1 MLLWINGPFGGGKTH
16 AADEINR
23 RLAGSIICD
32 PEHLG
37 YGLHSMMPRRLR
49 SDFQD
54 LVAWR
59 QGTREV
65 LEFLL
70 REHDGDVIVPMTVID
85 PAYLDEILRPLRES
99 GHHIRHFTL
108 LAERTTILRRLRGRS
123 LPFRRDI
130 HAEGKL
136 DDCLDRLSHDDFA
149 EHVRTD
155 QLTIAQ
161 TAERIAASAG
171 LSLAPATSGF
181 LRARAHRTW
190 VTIKHVRFVRG

>member
-16 AADEINR
+16 AADEIGR
-23 RLAGSIICD
+23 RLAGSITCD

-37 YGLHSMMPRRLR
+37 YGLHSMMPRQLR

-65 LEFLL
+65 LDFLL
-70 REHDGDVIVPMTVID
+70 REHRGTVIVPMTVIE
-85 PAYLDEILRPLRES
+85 PAYLTEILGPLADD
-99 GHHIRHFTL
+99 GHEVRHYTL
-108 LAERTTILRRLRGRS
+108 LAERATIVRRLRGRS
-123 LPFRRDI
+123 LPFRRDV
-130 HAEGKL
+130 HAESRL
-136 DDCLDRLSHDDFA
+136 DDCLDRLGDDAFA

-155 QLTIAQ
+155 QLSIAQ

-171 LSLAPATSGF
+171 LDLAPATNGF

-190 VTIKHVRFVRG
+190 VTIKHARFVRG